1 MPPENTPAFAVVYAD
16 KAFGRSVAETL
27 VQSFYVKF
35 GPSDPKTIEAQA
47 AFDRL
52 CGAVPPFDRTL
63 AEAPVQIPNQR
74 SSLEVRR
81 AGRSID

>member
-35 GPSDPKTIEAQA
+35 GPSDPKTIEAQTTL
-47 AFDRL
+47 DRL
-52 CGAVPPFDRTL
+52 L
-63 AEAPVQIPNQR
+63 ADAPVQIPIPNRR
-74 SSLEVRR
+74 SSCEVRKVGP
-81 AGRSID
+81 AVD